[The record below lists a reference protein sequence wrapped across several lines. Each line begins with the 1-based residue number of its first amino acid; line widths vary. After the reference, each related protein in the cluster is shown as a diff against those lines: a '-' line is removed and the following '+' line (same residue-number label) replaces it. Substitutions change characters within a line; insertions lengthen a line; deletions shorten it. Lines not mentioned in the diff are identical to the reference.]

1 MARPPRVSRGA
12 SVSGGWTRPPAPGRG
27 LRRRE
32 AFGRDDRALRLDLV
46 ALDTEDGHA
55 WDALLYLPRAGAAWR
70 RRLAVLVV
78 HGSVGNYLAG
88 VPRFVS
94 FGLAQAGFTVLSIN
108 TRMANF
114 GVFFGGGLL
123 RSHPARP
130 RRGDGRPAPARGAA
144 DRPARLQHGRDD
156 GHALPGA
163 ALAAGGGG
171 LLTLAH
177 PRSLPYSLRRRW
189 ERFGARPDYAEME
202 RRARVALAEDRDE
215 IVVVRR
221 ATGPTD
227 EPADA
232 EIWTYRTWWACRGP
246 EAPHAVSEARIGGVR
261 VPIAMVQAGS
271 DALVMPGE
279 GEELAEI
286 ALSAGCP
293 EVSVR
298 TIEGADHVY
307 TGKEAKVLDACLEAL
322 ERWV

>member
-1 MARPPRVSRGA
+1 M
-12 SVSGGWTRPPAPGRG
+12 SGGWTRPPAPGRG

-32 AFGRDDRALRLDLV
+32 AFGRDDRALRLDLL

-55 WDALLYLPRAGAAWR
+55 WDALLYRPRAGAAWR

-114 GVFFGGGLL
+114 GAFFGGGLL
-123 RSHPARP
+123 DRTPLDLDAAMAALR
-130 RRGDGRPAPARGAA
+130 RRGERRIVLVGYSMGATMVTHYQVL
-144 DRPARLQHGRDD
+144 RSP
-156 GHALPGA
+156 PEVV
-163 ALAAGGGG
+163 G

-177 PRSLPYSLRRRW
+177 PRSLPRSLRRRW

-307 TGKEAKVLDACLEAL
+307 TGKEAEVLDACLEAL